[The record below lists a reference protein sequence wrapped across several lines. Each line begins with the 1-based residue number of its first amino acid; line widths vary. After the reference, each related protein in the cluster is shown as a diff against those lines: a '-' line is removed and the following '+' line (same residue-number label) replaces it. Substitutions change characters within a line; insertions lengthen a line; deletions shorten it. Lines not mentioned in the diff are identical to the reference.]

1 MLKHFGIER
10 VFFSLNV
17 QTVSSTD
24 LKILDIV
31 ARWPG
36 SAHDQYVFNN
46 SLLKRKFET
55 GDFGNALLVGD
66 SGYTNTKYL
75 ITPLLNTT
83 NPVEELYNESI
94 IRTRNPVERQYGVW
108 KRRFPV
114 LSLKLRLKLETT
126 MAVIVAT
133 AVLHNIAILER
144 DELPPPDPNLI
155 GQNINF
161 EHDWQEDPIE
171 EEQFRNARTQL
182 IENYFR
188 TLLN

>member
-1 MLKHFGIER
+1 M
-10 VFFSLNV
+10 
-17 QTVSSTD
+17 SSTD